1 MDPALWELLRVEEQ
15 AAEDREIE
23 AIIRL
28 ARPGIEI
35 TDVRM
40 VARFGRIATCRL
52 LASDVVAVHD
62 RDDVVSL
69 KATRQLGEAREPD
82 PPGPSA
88 PPAAP
93 GERPTDLRR
102 PPNLD
107 MGGKGVVLGQVDWGV
122 DVASSAFQRL

>member
-1 MDPALWELLRVEEQ
+1 MDPALWELLRVEEH

-35 TDVRM
+35 PELRRG
-40 VARFGRIATCRL
+40 ARSGRLATCRL

-62 RDDVVSL
+62 RADVASL
-69 KATRQLGEAREPD
+69 TATRHLGAARDPA
-82 PPGPSA
+82 PPGPSP

-93 GERPTDLRR
+93 GERPTD
-102 PPNLD
+102 
-107 MGGKGVVLGQVDWGV
+107 
-122 DVASSAFQRL
+122 